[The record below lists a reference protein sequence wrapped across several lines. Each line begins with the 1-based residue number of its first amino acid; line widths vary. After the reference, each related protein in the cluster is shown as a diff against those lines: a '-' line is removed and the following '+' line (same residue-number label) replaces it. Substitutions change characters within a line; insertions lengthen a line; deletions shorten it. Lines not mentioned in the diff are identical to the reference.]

1 MNRKSLLTV
10 GAWTAVLVLAT
21 APLAAAGGGN
31 VAITMNSMTVDTSV
45 AGQATVTVNITN
57 DSGGRI
63 KVDLNVIALGN
74 CAGDEFVCDVYDC
87 TREGV
92 GSVDGVNL
100 DAGASG
106 DFSVTLP
113 LAAGDYVF
121 RARITGSKGGSEDQK
136 WGVQSATVL

>member
-1 MNRKSLLTV
+1 MRSKLTTL
-10 GAWTAVLVLAT
+10 TAILVALAAT
-21 APLAAAGGGN
+21 APAAQAAGGGN

-57 DSGGRI
+57 DGAGRI

>member
-1 MNRKSLLTV
+1 MRSKLTTL
-10 GAWTAVLVLAT
+10 TAILVALAAT
-21 APLAAAGGGN
+21 APAAQAAGGGN

-57 DSGGRI
+57 DGAGRI

-74 CAGDEFVCDVYDC
+74 CAGDEFVCDVHDC